1 MTRLDNVNCMLL
13 DFYVETINEFIGG
26 ETAIEIVN
34 YDIGEK
40 TFEFLYRLATAIQ
53 DKKLKD
59 KKLKDKKLKDKKL
72 AETMIDLNNKSCSRR
87 CFMRHVNSECEL

>member
-59 KKLKDKKLKDKKL
+59 KKLS
-72 AETMIDLNNKSCSRR
+72 ETMIDLKNKTCSRR
-87 CFMRHVNSECEL
+87 CFMRKQIHSEYVL

>member
-1 MTRLDNVNCMLL
+1 MTRLDNLNHMLL
-13 DFYVETINEFIGG
+13 DSYVETINEFIGG
-26 ETAIEIVN
+26 ETAIEIDH

-59 KKLKDKKLKDKKL
+59 KKLT
-72 AETMIDLNNKSCSRR
+72 ETMIDLNNKTCSIR
-87 CFMRHVNSECEL
+87 CFIRKQIHSECGE